1 MSSFNYVVTSITEII
16 NSIIA
21 SIISVLVIGILFEL
35 LSLFPSKKKM
45 VDCETMTDPEPKTEP
60 EPNNSQIKLVNLDN
74 LIPHNLIPHNTRTRT
89 PPTILRSYDRY
100 AEYREPRYSNRYYQY
115 DVTSDREITRSRS
128 RNGSRNGSRSPSP
141 SRSRSRSRSPNRLYT
156 HYRSRL

>member
-74 LIPHNLIPHNTRTRT
+74 LIPHNTRT
-89 PPTILRSYDRY
+89 PPTIFRSYDRY

-128 RNGSRNGSRSPSP
+128 RNGSRSPSP

>member
-21 SIISVLVIGILFEL
+21 SIIAVLVIGILFEL

-45 VDCETMTDPEPKTEP
+45 VDCETMTEPEP

-74 LIPHNLIPHNTRTRT
+74 LIPHNTRT
-89 PPTILRSYDRY
+89 TILRSYDRY

-115 DVTSDREITRSRS
+115 DVTSDRQITRSRS
-128 RNGSRNGSRSPSP
+128 RSPSP
-141 SRSRSRSRSPNRLYT
+141 SPSPSPNRSRSRSRSRTPNRLYT